1 MTIDNFLLPEL
12 DVTPLPPSLV
22 NQPLFFLYI
31 WTGKKGSGVTPLPY
45 SFCQIPR
52 FWGLFIG
59 VDRL

>member
-1 MTIDNFLLPEL
+1 MARL
-12 DVTPLPPSLV
+12 SLV

-31 WTGKKGSGVTPLPY
+31 RMGKKGSGVTPLPY

-59 VDRL
+59 VDRLERVVNKVRVMQC

>member
-1 MTIDNFLLPEL
+1 MAPEHVL
-12 DVTPLPPSLV
+12 QQVVGGWVAGSLV
-22 NQPLFFLYI
+22 NQPLFSYI
-31 WTGKKGSGVTPLPY
+31 FGRGKGSGVTPLPY